1 MGGMALAGGMAAL
14 QLGTSYMA
22 GQAQEEAYA
31 MDAEQAGLEAKSAE
45 LGRRSE
51 LQDALAMQAV
61 IAGASG
67 RAAGEG
73 SVATIRQADISRAG
87 EDISMIK
94 AGGKAR
100 AAGLRSAGKSAK
112 RTAITSG
119 ILSAAGTAY
128 KAKQV
133 K

>member
-1 MGGMALAGGMAAL
+1 MGGFATL
-14 QLGTSYMA
+14 LGAS
-22 GQAQEEAYA
+22 AQEKPYQAE
-31 MDAEQAGLEAKSAE
+31 AEQAGLTAKSDE
-45 LGRRSE
+45 LGRRDA

-73 SVATIRQADISRAG
+73 SVATIREADIAKAG

-100 AAGLRSAGKSAK
+100 REGLLLAGKRAK
-112 RTAITSG
+112 RGARISG
-119 ILSAAGTAY
+119 YMQLAEKGAQLAQIG
-128 KAKQV
+128 
-133 K
+133 